1 MDSLNTWIKRAE
13 AAIVAVLLGAIV
25 ILVFVSAI
33 LRMEWIG
40 VSIAWNIDMAQLL
53 FGWAV
58 FLGADLAYKHNAHIG
73 MDILAKKLPFAA
85 RRAVNLVLLAAIAAF
100 LGIITIFGFYLVAEN
115 AERLYASL
123 QISYSYVVVS
133 VPVGCCLMLFTTA
146 LKIRDA
152 IKAKDAG
159 ESSNVAAW

>member
-1 MDSLNTWIKRAE
+1 MDSINTWIKRAE
-13 AAIVAVLLGAIV
+13 AAIVATLLGAIV
-25 ILVFVSAI
+25 ILVFVSAV

-40 VSIAWNIDMAQLL
+40 VSVAWNIDMAQLL

-58 FLGADLAYKHNAHIG
+58 FLGADLAYKQDAHIG

-85 RRAVNLVLLAAIAAF
+85 RRAVNLALLGAIAAF
-100 LGIITIFGFYLVAEN
+100 LALIAVFGFYLVFEN

-133 VPVGCCLMLFTTA
+133 VPVGCSLMLFTTA
-146 LKIRDA
+146 VKIRDA
-152 IKAKDAG
+152 IMARDGAEKQ
-159 ESSNVAAW
+159 NLAAW